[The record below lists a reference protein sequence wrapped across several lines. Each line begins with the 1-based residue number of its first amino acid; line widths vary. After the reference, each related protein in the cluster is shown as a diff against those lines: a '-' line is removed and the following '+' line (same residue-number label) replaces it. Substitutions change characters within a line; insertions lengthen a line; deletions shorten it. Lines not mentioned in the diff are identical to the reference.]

1 MVKIKTGKC
10 IGKDRLTRLGVG
22 VLNSLS
28 GQFFNLSE
36 FLNEQI
42 LLGKS
47 SFYRFE
53 IKKME
58 IT

>member
-1 MVKIKTGKC
+1 
-10 IGKDRLTRLGVG
+10 
-22 VLNSLS
+22 
-28 GQFFNLSE
+28 LSE